1 MASPV
6 LSFRI
11 EEELVEKL
19 DSIALATDRDRQ
31 YHLKRAVSRYLEA
44 EAWHIQAIE
53 EGLKDA
59 EAGNLT
65 DIEAVRAKWV
75 KRANNQVDR
84 QS

>member
-53 EGLKDA
+53 EGIKDA